1 METKNQARRI
11 DWQTLVTKYETSSCS
26 KAAYCREHQLNYHRF
41 LYWYERFKNTETS
54 LVPVRMAGPTRRDA
68 DLCSIVLANG
78 HRIII
83 HDTSLLPMLKQ
94 LISMVS

>member
-1 METKNQARRI
+1 MGTKNQARRM
-11 DWQTLVTKYETSSCS
+11 DWQTHVTKYEMSGCS

-41 LYWYERFKNTETS
+41 LYWYERFKKLETS
-54 LVPVRMAGPTRRDA
+54 LVPVRLPEPTGIQG

-78 HRIII
+78 HRIIM

-94 LISMVS
+94 LISIVS